1 MMEAILTIILL
12 NIIFTLDNELSEF
25 IEISINEK
33 DFEYDIDPKKK
44 YKFNIE
50 NKNYLYS
57 IPSDF
62 KTYIYVENENNKLR
76 STTGN
81 YYFEKGDSFY
91 VNYLLNLNKN
101 IKFKTSSL
109 LLYDTLNEVGSISSN
124 KEFSIKSAEESIV
137 YFDSFD
143 RNSKVFISR
152 NDNNHYN
159 EKITG
164 KFYKI
169 QPNVIYFIKNEIY
182 DISFFKQYF
191 YPLNLN
197 IKRIEMDS
205 QSFLYLK
212 VGHTYN
218 LNFKQKKMIKL
229 SEKTLNS
236 KIYISQNG
244 EEKTILSKD
253 SPYYELNDDYKA
265 ILTLIIKDS
274 DAFLEFH
281 SLNNGKKKV
290 FEDIKIDNYQIDIK
304 NIVIKIKK
312 TQKRFKVH
320 LKSNDYFS
328 FSISLGLTKN
338 ENYYLYSKD
347 EIGNPNINNELTLEY
362 PALYK
367 DLATLENEFV
377 YFSIRINDMEKPQQ
391 LYISYNISSEIDDIL
406 EEFDKFSCQMVI
418 SNIIGL
424 LDTYIYNDISKNPP
438 QIPGYQNYH
447 QRVDLKEELNKISM
461 DNRKLYEF
469 YQNIKKVLASP
480 KDLHITFFQNEIGSY
495 CAFLPF
501 KFVIKK
507 YNGEQ
512 RVFIAKNK
520 FFNLFDENIQK
531 LVNSNLNIPLKKIN
545 DIDPFDYIQNFNKFS
560 LTKNPHAQFTYNMR
574 IIHSFNLEIIPSSL
588 FDISL
593 NEYEFENNE
602 IIRLSYKIEKQSFIN
617 NNLEKE
623 KPKIESINWD
633 LKKEENDKFIK
644 CRVDRNKKVNVLIQN
659 TFEFDVNI
667 DELISLVFGC
677 SKLFHS
683 NNYPIIIIETNNDG
697 GKPNL
702 AMLMIQLLQLRQVEK
717 MYVSYKKT
725 KISEKIHKMNDEGT
739 IAGTCDKIASFN
751 NLFEISDHYNYNN
764 LSIEHNR
771 TQPIIYQLK
780 QSEIEALNN
789 LRKEYKDSPNLKKP
803 TDIIIF
809 TDSYSLSSAST
820 FIKGFQDLGGAIIVG
835 YFGNPKIEGIDLFDA
850 SQSNSEIQPI
860 PDEDKSDLLYLGF
873 DIYLTTGEVFDDS
886 FAKENPIP
894 MEYTINPIDYRV
906 DIYSEY
912 NDNIYDDF
920 IDEGKNIFSKF
931 NEQNYCNSKNKK
943 LVLHDDN
950 NCNSITDDEHAH
962 GGYICGDNNIWDK
975 TKCIPYYCDI
985 GFYFDKYQKKCIE
998 ECKYENKIYYLY
1010 DEKYSKM
1017 FSIDKD
1023 VTYEFITSNPDNYY
1037 YSFISSDDSIF
1048 DYPRYCFIDRGRHIY
1063 INNIRKFGKTLLT
1076 IEAVKSDINSIE
1088 HFKDNIFIEEFSY
1101 LGNKKFYVIDTEK
1114 NDVFFFL
1121 YNLDD
1126 FSKGEIRYVNY
1137 NPEMKPKD
1145 ILNPDYGE
1153 FSNHF
1158 GGILKL
1164 LKRDQIYFI
1173 HLNAKSLIYSFI
1185 MIKPLM
1191 SLESIRLMNYPNF
1204 IYLKKNKVYYLD
1216 ELKTLSS
1223 INIDVMIKLSKNTP
1237 NSELRIN
1244 EEYLNSNKYYYEL
1257 NELLPKE
1264 EEEIEDES
1272 LSFFEMEAY
1281 KEDAFIEILYKHK
1294 HKEEID
1300 IFDLNKLNINLQKLY
1315 NLIIIP
1321 KIYATNTIR
1330 FTLNAE
1336 NDPKYIIYKGISI
1349 LNYYHYPN
1357 ENYFNYINNN
1367 TIAFDVVAPYKNNIK
1382 FMENEYYSIFI
1393 IKTQGDLNL
1402 NIKILN

>member
-1 MMEAILTIILL
+1 MMVALLTIILL
-12 NIIFTLDNELSEF
+12 DIIFTLDNELSEF
-25 IEISINEK
+25 IEISINEE

-50 NKNYLYS
+50 NNNYLYT
-57 IPSDF
+57 IPSDL
-62 KTYIYVENENNKLR
+62 KTYIYVDNENNKLK
-76 STTGN
+76 STTGKN
-81 YYFEKGDSFY
+81 YFEKGDSFY

-109 LLYDTLNEVGSISSN
+109 VLYDTLNEVGPISSN
-124 KEFSIKSAEESIV
+124 KEFSIKSSEESIA

-143 RNSKVFISR
+143 RNSKVFISK

-169 QPNVIYFIKNEIY
+169 QPNIIYFIKNEIY

-236 KIYISQNG
+236 KVYISLNG
-244 EEKTILSKD
+244 EEKAILSKD

-265 ILTLIIKDS
+265 ILTLIIKDN
-274 DAFLEFH
+274 DAFLEFY
-281 SLNNGKKKV
+281 SLNNEKKKV
-290 FEDIKIDNYQIDIK
+290 FNEIAIDNYQIDIK

-328 FSISLGLTKN
+328 FSISLGLTKS
-338 ENYYLYSKD
+338 ENYYLYSKYD
-347 EIGNPNINNELTLEY
+347 LGNSNINNEITLEY

-367 DLATLENEFV
+367 DLVTLENEFI
-377 YFSIRINDMEKPQQ
+377 YFLIRINDTERPQQ

-438 QIPGYQNYH
+438 EIPGYPNYH
-447 QRVDLKEELNKISM
+447 HRIDLKEELNKIST

-469 YQNIKKVLASP
+469 YQDIKKILASP
-480 KDLHITFFQNEIGSY
+480 KDLHIIFSQNEIGSY
-495 CAFLPF
+495 SAFLPF

-512 RVFIAKNK
+512 RVFIAKNEY
-520 FFNLFDENIQK
+520 FNLFDENIQK
-531 LVNSNLNIPLKKIN
+531 SVNSNLNIPLKKIN

-602 IIRLSYKIEKQSFIN
+602 IIRLSYKIEKQSFIT
-617 NNLEKE
+617 NLEKE
-623 KPKIESINWD
+623 KPKIGSIYWD
-633 LKKEENDKFIK
+633 LKKEENDEFIK
-644 CRVDRNKKVNVLIQN
+644 CRVDKYKNVNVLIQN
-659 TFEFDVNI
+659 TFKIGENI
-667 DELISLVFGC
+667 NELISLAFGC

-697 GKPNL
+697 GKPEL

-717 MYVSYKKT
+717 MYVSYKKSEL
-725 KISEKIHKMNDEGT
+725 SEKIHKMQDEGT
-739 IAGTCDKIASFN
+739 IAGTCDKTTSFS

-764 LSIEHNR
+764 LNIEHKR
-771 TQPIIYQLK
+771 TQPLVYHLK
-780 QSEIEALNN
+780 QSEIKALNN

-894 MEYTINPIDYRV
+894 MEYTINPVDYRV

-920 IDEGKNIFSKF
+920 IDEGIKIFSKF
-931 NEQNYCNSKNKK
+931 NVQNYCNSKNKK
-943 LVLHDDN
+943 LILHVN

-985 GFYFDKYQKKCIE
+985 GFYFDKNQKKCIE
-998 ECKYENKIYYLY
+998 ECKYENQIYYLY
-1010 DEKYSKM
+1010 DKDEEHSKM
-1017 FSIDKD
+1017 FSIDKNE
-1023 VTYEFITSNPDNYY
+1023 TYEFITSNPDNYY
-1037 YSFISSDDSIF
+1037 YSFISDEDAIF
-1048 DYPRYCFIDRGRHIY
+1048 DYPRVCFINRGHHIY
-1063 INNIRKFGKTLLT
+1063 INKFLKFRNTFLT
-1076 IEAVKSDINSIE
+1076 IQAVKSDINYIE

-1101 LGNKKFYVIDTEK
+1101 LGNKKLYVIDTQK

-1137 NPEMKPKD
+1137 FPALEPKD
-1145 ILNPDYGE
+1145 ILNSDYGE
-1153 FSNHF
+1153 FYNHF

-1164 LKRDQIYFI
+1164 LKRDEIYFI
-1173 HLNAKSLIYSFI
+1173 HLNVKSLIYSFL

-1191 SLESIRLMNYPNF
+1191 SLDNIRLMDYPNF
-1204 IYLKKNKVYYLD
+1204 IYLKKDKVYYLD

-1257 NELLPKE
+1257 NELLSIE
-1264 EEEIEDES
+1264 EEDEL
-1272 LSFFEMEAY
+1272 LSFFELEVY

-1294 HKEEID
+1294 NEEEID
-1300 IFDLNKLNINLQKLY
+1300 ILDFNKLSFNLQKLY

-1321 KIYATNTIR
+1321 KIYVTNTIR

-1336 NDPKYIIYKGISI
+1336 KNPRYIIYKGISI
-1349 LNYYHYPN
+1349 LNYYHYPK
-1357 ENYFNYINNN
+1357 EKYFNYINNN
-1367 TIAFDVVAPYKNNIK
+1367 TIVFDVVAPYKYNTK